1 MNSKGF
7 VSLICEYNP
16 FHFGHLF
23 QLERLKENFGA
34 VVCIISGDIVQRGS
48 VAIGDKYLRAE
59 IAMRA
64 GADLVLEH
72 PIPWCC
78 SSAKDFAR
86 AGVHIAH
93 SIGGT
98 QLAFG
103 AEDSLD
109 MLSEIV
115 SVISRSDFAEKV
127 KSLVAENKNLSYPAA
142 MGKIVESLLGSQYA
156 FAMGKPNNILGIE
169 YLLAMKDRGMDAFV
183 VKREPSFCSSS
194 QIRSLQDAKVILDAV
209 PQQSR
214 EALEREAGNT
224 FPREISKLDSFFIG
238 SLRAIA
244 IQNKDL
250 SGLYAVPNDLL
261 SKIFAESF
269 HYSTV
274 DSLVSAC
281 ADKKYTNARV
291 RRAVNS
297 IVFGIKSN
305 RVSNLPPYTCVL
317 GANSKGREILKNAKI
332 LNRID
337 IITKPVHAL
346 SKNDN
351 TKEAFLF
358 AKGIED
364 IIALSSPLSY
374 PADLG
379 RTPFIIK

>member
-1 MNSKGF
+1 MSSKGF

-23 QLERLKENFGA
+23 QLEQLKKNFGA

-59 IAMRA
+59 IAMKA

-183 VKREPSFCSSS
+183 IKREPSFRSSS
-194 QIRSLQDAKVILDAV
+194 QIRSLSEINDILGAI
-209 PQQSR
+209 PIQSR

-224 FPREISKLDSFFIG
+224 FPRDIAKLDSFFIG

-250 SGLYAVPNDLL
+250 SCLYAVPNDLL
-261 SKIFAESF
+261 QKLLAESF

-291 RRAVNS
+291 RRGINS
-297 IVFGIKSN
+297 IVFGIKAHN
-305 RVSNLPPYTCVL
+305 VSNLPPYTCVL
-317 GANSKGREILKNAKI
+317 GANSKGREILKSAKA

-346 SKNDN
+346 SKNEN
-351 TKEAFLF
+351 TKQAFLF

-364 IIALSSPLSY
+364 IISLSSPVSY

-379 RTPFIIK
+379 KTPFIIK